1 MIGYSPPFLPSNAFT
16 KSERISQVDA
26 SEVTEGVTESPCFI
40 EQNRLSRF
48 VKHGKYLACLRITR
62 AALKHVSVGK
72 SLMARSLGEAAAQ
85 PHSMPSA
92 LAYYRFYHP
101 LDSMKIMRHFEQ
113 S

>member
-1 MIGYSPPFLPSNAFT
+1 MPEDHEGG
-16 KSERISQVDA
+16 SE
-26 SEVTEGVTESPCFI
+26 
-40 EQNRLSRF
+40 
-48 VKHGKYLACLRITR
+48 TR
-62 AALKHVSVGK
+62 SVGK